1 VAKPKRNGKAKPKK
15 KGKKGSEILDPR
27 LAKALASSLRVEI
40 LAVLSHRQISPVGY
54 VREYGGKLPS
64 VAYHFKVL
72 ESYECVELAETVKR
86 RGALEHIYRCT
97 KRPLLGDGDW
107 KLLPL
112 AVRGGISGAILQ
124 TLVERSRRAI
134 EEGTFDAREDR
145 HFTWTPLTVDRRGW
159 KETTALLASTLA
171 KLEKIEAKSNARLAK
186 GKGEQIATTVALAC
200 FESPPEDPK

>member
-1 VAKPKRNGKAKPKK
+1 MAKPKRSGKAKPKK
-15 KGKKGSEILDPR
+15 KVTKGSEILDPR
-27 LAKALASSLRVEI
+27 LAKALANTLRVEI

-72 ESYECVELAETVKR
+72 ESYECIELSETVKR

-112 AVRGGISGAILQ
+112 SVRGGISGAILQ
-124 TLVERSRRAI
+124 TLIERSQRAI

-145 HFTWTPLTVDRRGW
+145 HFTWTPLAVDEKGW

-171 KLEKIEAKSNARLAK
+171 RLEKIEAKSHARLLK
-186 GKGEQIATTVALAC
+186 SDGEQTPMTVALAC
-200 FESPPEDPK
+200 FESAPEEPK